1 MQGKPI
7 RGIPVFIMNSA
18 GEWLFDS
25 VKTECRNAILST
37 CRPRFGKISE
47 TILPDPP
54 RGVNRNGDF
63 ISAPTWFL
71 KKPVVFWNVG
81 SNSRID
87 LPCQRSS
94 AGLYS
99 QVSTWLGPP
108 LVKTQMTRL
117 ARAAKCPGRAAI
129 GLSDSVRGGALA
141 TEQTLAV
148 EQGRQPDQT
157 EPAAGTLEPSAARE
171 ESRASHRR
179 SGGSWRVLRRFRSR
193 NINKLIHAD

>member
-1 MQGKPI
+1 
-7 RGIPVFIMNSA
+7 MNSA

-47 TILPDPP
+47 TILPEPP

-63 ISAPTWFL
+63 ISAPTWSL
-71 KKPVVFWNVG
+71 KKPVVFLNDG

-108 LVKTQMTRL
+108 LVKIQMTRL
-117 ARAAKCPGRAAI
+117 ARPGSA
-129 GLSDSVRGGALA
+129 
-141 TEQTLAV
+141 
-148 EQGRQPDQT
+148 
-157 EPAAGTLEPSAARE
+157 PAARPS
-171 ESRASHRR
+171 
-179 SGGSWRVLRRFRSR
+179 G
-193 NINKLIHAD
+193 